1 MARYFKEQDIDEFRD
16 CFYLN
21 THNNGMIV
29 NIDELALIMRS
40 LGMSPTIPEMRV
52 YLKEKVPEDFLYE
65 LSALWGK
72 LSFADFL
79 DVMHTHSKK
88 EKVPEE
94 ILEAFQ
100 GWDLNRTG
108 QIHVRDLKHIL
119 CQWGEKLGTRE
130 VDHIL
135 REANTMGPYVKYQ
148 DLVGVLSAPVPDY

>member
-52 YLKEKVPEDFLYE
+52 YLKEKG
-65 LSALWGK
+65 GK